1 MLAAVAT
8 VKVQPGMEMGRSSE
22 QCTTHQEDAR

>member
-1 MLAAVAT
+1 MLAVVAT
-8 VKVQPGMEMGRSSE
+8 IKVKPGMEMGKGSE